1 MAGAV
6 PTVETD
12 RLDVMELQRRLAL
25 VDRDGQEL
33 VLAERIGC
41 FGPDPMRSDRML
53 RPHHNDDTGLR
64 NRFLD
69 LRVVG
74 VALLDAAAV
83 DPDRHAFLPFHGFSG
98 LVGCERESGEALLKG
113 DAIRVGNRHG
123 YLHSMNPVSNI

>member
-1 MAGAV
+1 MADAV

-25 VDRDGQEL
+25 VDYDWHRLSL
-33 VLAERIGC
+33 VERIGC
-41 FGPDPMRSDRML
+41 FGPHPMRSDRML
-53 RPHHNDDTGLR
+53 RPHHDDDTGLR

-83 DPDRHAFLPFHGFSG
+83 DPHRHAFLLQCRRKG
-98 LVGCERESGEALLKG
+98 LHRRCIDAGVAEEYLLH
-113 DAIRVGNRHG
+113 R
-123 YLHSMNPVSNI
+123 